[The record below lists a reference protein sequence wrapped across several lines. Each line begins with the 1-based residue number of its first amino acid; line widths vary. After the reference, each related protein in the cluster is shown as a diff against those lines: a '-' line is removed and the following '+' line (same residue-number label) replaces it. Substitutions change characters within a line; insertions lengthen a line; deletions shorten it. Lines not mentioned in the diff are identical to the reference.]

1 MYIPNMSVMV
11 FLTVSMVIGLATAE
25 WREYTKV
32 DLVCTGEKTQ
42 ALVARR
48 SPRAIQV
55 IILATPVDKTKGTNN
70 CVNAR
75 TTHKLCCEAETA
87 PLNDV
92 NQTPVNL
99 STETVGKKCTV
110 WQSLE

>member
-42 ALVARR
+42 ALCSTPITTGYSV
-48 SPRAIQV
+48 
-55 IILATPVDKTKGTNN
+55 ILATPVDKTKGTNN